1 MYYADTVFSV
11 HLFFFIAVDSYNFAF
26 NLLQIDDI
34 LAYVYPYLPL
44 SGKGYLT
51 FQRLESMI

>member
-1 MYYADTVFSV
+1 MNP
-11 HLFFFIAVDSYNFAF
+11 YNFAF